1 MDETGSMVHGQ
12 PRTYTEEFKKSIV
25 EDYEAK
31 MENYPSTCAYARE
44 KGIPDNT
51 LFGWIKKYGRARPF
65 SGLTRM
71 AVGGTLKASGKGM
84 GRLHRISVNGVR
96 IEGDAAS
103 LAAVIGAMAHA
114 DN

>member
-1 MDETGSMVHGQ
+1 MEETGSMVHGR
-12 PRTYTEEFKKSIV
+12 PRTYTEEFKKSVV

-31 MENYPSTCAYARE
+31 TENYPSTCAYARE

-51 LFGWIKKYGRARPF
+51 LFGWIKKYGRARPS
-65 SGLTRM
+65 SGPSRI
-71 AVGGTLKASGKGM
+71 AVGSALKASGKG
-84 GRLHRISVNGVR
+84 RQHRISINGVR

-114 DN
+114 DD